1 MSKTNLIGLTK
12 TELEAL
18 FVDLG
23 QPAYRGRQ
31 AFKWLYG
38 SRSYDFSQWTDMS
51 KELRARLAD
60 EYTAGVLHPAES
72 RESSDGTVKFLY
84 RLDDGHAIESVLIPD
99 PESGRRTVCVSSQ
112 AGCALGCHFC
122 ATGSIGFHRDLTV
135 GEIISQLMAL
145 RDQYGDN
152 AFTNIVFMGM
162 GEPMLN
168 LDAVLDSIGII
179 TDGAGLAH
187 AAKKITISTA
197 GVVPGIRRLAALGS
211 KVRLAVSLNAATQ
224 DKRRS
229 IMPLARKYPL
239 DDLAAALRQYT
250 TVTGYRVTFEYALFE
265 DFNDGRDDI
274 KALIRLIQGI
284 PCKINILSYNP
295 VQGLPFRPPSPDKV
309 EWFVQE
315 LYPHLPAVTVR
326 QSRGADI
333 EAACGQ
339 LAAGESKRRS
349 Q

>member
-1 MSKTNLIGLTK
+1 MPKTNLIGLTK
-12 TELEAL
+12 AELEKL
-18 FVDLG
+18 FADMG

-31 AFKWLYG
+31 AFKWLYDG
-38 SRSYDFSQWTDMS
+38 RRYDFDEWTDMS
-51 KELRARLAD
+51 KELRIRLAD
-60 EYTAGVLHPAES
+60 QFVAEVLRPS
-72 RESSDGTVKFLY
+72 GYQGSSDGTIKFLY
-84 RLDDGHAIESVLIPD
+84 RLDDGHAVESVLIPD
-99 PESGRRTVCVSSQ
+99 EESGRRTVCVSSQ

-135 GEIISQLMAL
+135 GEIISQLLAL
-145 RDQYGDN
+145 RDRFGDQ

-168 LDAVLDSIGII
+168 LDRVLAAVGII

-187 AAKKITISTA
+187 GAKKITISTA
-197 GVVPGIRRLAALGS
+197 GVVPGIRRLTELRC
-211 KVRLAVSLNAATQ
+211 KMRLAVSLNAATQ
-224 DKRRS
+224 EKRRS

-239 DDLAAALRQYT
+239 DELTAALREYT
-250 TVTGYRVTFEYALFE
+250 RVTGYRVTFEYALFDE
-265 DFNDGRDDI
+265 FNDGPDDI

-295 VQGLPFRPPSPDKV
+295 VQGLPFHPPSEGKV
-309 EWFVQE
+309 EWFVQQ

-326 QSRGADI
+326 RSRGADI
-333 EAACGQ
+333 QAACGQ
-339 LAAGESKRRS
+339 LAAGHSKRRS